1 MKTNIDK
8 HIGEIQS
15 LIAVARSIT
24 HAVMLT
30 ASPDTGEDTLHVTQL
45 CYAAECAGKADEL
58 IRNINNSQLRID
70 TWQHVDNATS
80 LIYLLASAFDKNMS
94 LRMAIPMFHH
104 IDELLNTAA
113 FNIES
118 GVAA

>member
-24 HAVMLT
+24 HAVLLT

-45 CYAAECAGKADEL
+45 CYAAECAGE
-58 IRNINNSQLRID
+58 
-70 TWQHVDNATS
+70 
-80 LIYLLASAFDKNMS
+80 
-94 LRMAIPMFHH
+94 
-104 IDELLNTAA
+104 
-113 FNIES
+113 
-118 GVAA
+118 